1 MIDIVFKKFETENKL
16 SKIDLMEIGRYH
28 VGGGFML
35 GKKSVGFCFDPTQR
49 NVWTFSPTLRGEEL
63 EAAKRE
69 LTALFLKRLY
79 C

>member
-16 SKIDLMEIGRYH
+16 SEIDLMEIGKWH
-28 VGGGFML
+28 VEGAFML
-35 GKKSVGFCFDPTQR
+35 GKKIVGFSFNPTQR
-49 NVWTFSPTLRGEEL
+49 NVWTFSPTLRGKEL
-63 EAAKRE
+63 ESAKRE